1 MSNKNKYLTAIPVLA
16 LIILVVVLAWPSL
29 FPASTP
35 NPQGSSTSN
44 PSTNGPDA
52 VLATINGFDILEKDF
67 GPYRGFQ
74 GFLYG
79 IPIEEIDLAV
89 YSDELMDI
97 YLDDYLVNNYILS
110 QGISADEALVDQEY
124 TEFLSYIKSMVGEE
138 SWAAA
143 QDSYGFSDATLRQF
157 IYNEILFQ
165 SYSTALLSS
174 ISVMDEEIV
183 DEYNG
188 NTSRYTATS
197 MLMTASHIIVA
208 TEEEIIAVQAR
219 LSQGESFAD
228 IASEV
233 NLDGTIANGGY
244 LGLFDESTMVPEF
257 SEAAFALTEPGQ
269 ISDVVVSS
277 FGYHLVQLGERFP
290 EGTVLPMDLI
300 FEDIRSDIAQSKA
313 ETAYQEAIGTLRE
326 NAVVVFP
333 EEG

>member
-29 FPASTP
+29 FPAATP
-35 NPQGSSTSN
+35 DPQGSSN
-44 PSTNGPDA
+44 PSANGPEA
-52 VLATINGFDILEKDF
+52 VLATINGFDILAKDF
-67 GPYRGFQ
+67 DPYRGFQ

-79 IPIEEIDLAV
+79 IPVEEIGLAV

-110 QGISADEALVDQEY
+110 QGISADEATVEQEY
-124 TEFLSYIKSMVGEE
+124 TEFLSYIKTMVGEE
-138 SWAAA
+138 AWTVA
-143 QDSYGFSDATLRQF
+143 QEDYGFSDATLRQF

-165 SYSTALLSS
+165 AYSTSLFSS
-174 ISVMDEEIV
+174 ISVTDEEIV

-188 NTSRYTATS
+188 NSARYTATS

-208 TEEEIIAVQAR
+208 TEEEIVGVQAR
-219 LSQGESFAD
+219 LSQGEAFAD

-233 NLDGTIANGGY
+233 NLDGTISSGGY

-269 ISDVVVSS
+269 ISDVVASS
-277 FGYHLVQLGERFP
+277 FGFHLVQLGQRFP
-290 EGTVLPMDLI
+290 EGTVLPMELI
-300 FEDIRSDIAQSKA
+300 FEDIRGDLTQAKA
-313 ETAYQEAIGTLRE
+313 EAAYQEAIGNLRD